1 VKGNLLFEANYT
13 SGLRILDL
21 SVDPVSPPLVAYFD
35 TYPSN
40 DGASYNGLWSTYPY
54 FPSGTVIGSDIE
66 RGLFIWSVTPP
77 SVEVTLLDPLPDML
91 NPAGG
96 DSFRIEATLIPGAQI
111 DLNETVLKWNDGSG
125 LQQASMSIETPGNP
139 LVLRA
144 TFGVTECGSS
154 VDFEA
159 VVTTLDGFSVT
170 AQSGTLLSA
179 NDVLTTYEDNCET
192 DTGWTVDN
200 DCSDGQWNRG
210 VPAGGGDRGDPPT
223 DGDGSGQCWLTDN
236 VAGNSDVDGGH
247 TTLISPVLDAS
258 APNAILQYDRWY
270 SNNNGASP
278 NADVFVVRISDDIGA
293 TWVVLEEVGPSGPEA
308 GGGWYTV
315 QFNVASITGI
325 DPTDQMRL
333 SFDASD
339 LGDGSVVEAGI
350 DAISITSIDCEECV
364 GDLDGNG
371 VVDIEDILL
380 VIAGFG
386 DVYTVDDILVVLA
399 AFGSSC

>member
-1 VKGNLLFEANYT
+1 MC
-13 SGLRILDL
+13 SSDL
-21 SVDPVSPPLVAYFD
+21 
-35 TYPSN
+35 
-40 DGASYNGLWSTYPY
+40 
-54 FPSGTVIGSDIE
+54 
-66 RGLFIWSVTPP
+66 
-77 SVEVTLLDPLPDML
+77 
-91 NPAGG
+91 
-96 DSFRIEATLIPGAQI
+96 
-111 DLNETVLKWNDGSG
+111 
-125 LQQASMSIETPGNP
+125 
-139 LVLRA
+139 
-144 TFGVTECGSS
+144 
-154 VDFEA
+154 
-159 VVTTLDGFSVT
+159 
-170 AQSGTLLSA
+170 
-179 NDVLTTYEDNCET
+179 
-192 DTGWTVDN
+192 
-200 DCSDGQWNRG
+200 WNRG

-278 NADVFVVRISDDIGA
+278 NADVFVVRISDDAGA

-315 QFNVASITGI
+315 QFNMASITGI

-339 LGDGSVVEAGI
+339 LGDGAVVEAGI
-350 DAISITSIDCEECV
+350 EAISITSIDCEECV

-386 DVYTVDDILVVLA
+386 DEYTVDDILVVLA